1 MDNKQNQG
9 RGRKVSCEQAVSE
22 KGPGLLGVKGLSK
35 RQETVTEE
43 LWEKKA
49 SSSKLTGTF
58 IPDCCWTG
66 WRQQRTNNLQATK
79 AKQHKLI
86 VPSELLHTKI
96 QSCWAAIISTHH
108 KSISNL

>member
-43 LWEKKA
+43 L
-49 SSSKLTGTF
+49 
-58 IPDCCWTG
+58 
-66 WRQQRTNNLQATK
+66 
-79 AKQHKLI
+79 
-86 VPSELLHTKI
+86 
-96 QSCWAAIISTHH
+96 
-108 KSISNL
+108 